1 MSEYPMHP
9 QQQREPHQLTAG
21 RDDAGRRLD
30 RIVRR
35 AFPSLSLSLLHRLM
49 RTGAIRLNGT
59 RCTAASRVAEGDVIS
74 VHLPADDAAANRNA
88 TAVTASAH
96 GSAVVP
102 DGSEDTKSDP
112 LIAGRILL
120 ENEHILA
127 VHKRRGTLVHGEGSL
142 AESVTRYL
150 SGSLPPS
157 LSFRPGPLHRL
168 DRNSSGVILFGKSI
182 EGARRFS
189 QLLRE
194 RSVIKRY
201 VAVLSGALRSDA
213 SWDQAIE
220 RDHRA
225 MRSTAGERGDDALT
239 RVRSLAHGKDHRG
252 APLTLALCEIHSGR
266 THQIRAHAAEAGT
279 PLAGDAKYGGGSI
292 LGGYVLHALS
302 IELLEPDPILG
313 FHVLV
318 DPIEQAIQER
328 IERWFGPD
336 GQRAVRAVAQIDGKR
351 LHLRP

>member
-1 MSEYPMHP
+1 MSEYRMDPP
-9 QQQREPHQLTAG
+9 QPREPHQLTAG

-49 RTGAIRLNGT
+49 RTGAIRLNEA
-59 RCTAASRVAEGDVIS
+59 RCTAASRVAEGDRIS
-74 VHLPADDAAANRNA
+74 VRLPAGDAPADPPADAIGNRAAEASPDVAPGA
-88 TAVTASAH
+88 TQR
-96 GSAVVP
+96 
-102 DGSEDTKSDP
+102 DP
-112 LIAGRILL
+112 LIDGRILL

-142 AESVTRYL
+142 AESVTGYL

-194 RSVIKRY
+194 RTVVKRY
-201 VAVLSGALRSDA
+201 VAVLTGALRGDA
-213 SWDQAIE
+213 LWDHAIA

-225 MRSTAGERGDDALT
+225 KRSTAGEHGDDALT

-279 PLAGDAKYGGGSI
+279 PLAGDGKYGGGTL

-302 IELLEPDPILG
+302 IELQEPDPILG
-313 FHVLV
+313 FQVLV
-318 DPIEQAIQER
+318 DPMEQATQER

-336 GQRAVRAVAQIDGKR
+336 GQRAVRTVAQIGGKR
-351 LHLRP
+351 LHSGP

>member
-1 MSEYPMHP
+1 MSEYRMNP
-9 QQQREPHQLTAG
+9 QQQREPQRLTAG

-49 RTGAIRLNGT
+49 RTGAIRLNET
-59 RCTAASRVAEGDVIS
+59 RCTAASRVAEGDVIT
-74 VHLPADDAAANRNA
+74 VRLPAEDVAMHTAPQAGGTADAGENR
-88 TAVTASAH
+88 
-96 GSAVVP
+96 
-102 DGSEDTKSDP
+102 DGRSEP
-112 LIAGRILL
+112 LIEGRILL

-142 AESVTRYL
+142 AESVSRYL
-150 SGSLPPS
+150 SESLPPS
-157 LSFRPGPLHRL
+157 LSFSPGPLHRL

-194 RSVIKRY
+194 RTVIKRY
-201 VAVLSGALRSDA
+201 VAVLSGALRGDA
-213 SWDQAIE
+213 SWDQAIA

-313 FHVLV
+313 FRVLV
-318 DPIEQAIQER
+318 DPVEQATQER

-336 GQRAVRAVAQIDGKR
+336 GQRAVRTVAQIGGKR
-351 LHLRP
+351 LHSPP

>member
-1 MSEYPMHP
+1 MHP

-30 RIVRR
+30 RVVRR

-49 RTGAIRLNGT
+49 RTGAIRLNET

-74 VHLPADDAAANRNA
+74 VRLPAEDVATHTAPEAPVAAVAGGDR
-88 TAVTASAH
+88 
-96 GSAVVP
+96 
-102 DGSEDTKSDP
+102 DGRSEP
-112 LIAGRILL
+112 LIEGRILL

-142 AESVTRYL
+142 AESVSRYL
-150 SGSLPPS
+150 SESLPPS

-168 DRNSSGVILFGKSI
+168 DRNSSGVLLFGKSI

-194 RSVIKRY
+194 RAVIKRY
-201 VAVLSGALRSDA
+201 VAVLSGALRGDA
-213 SWDQAIE
+213 SWDQAIA

-225 MRSTAGERGDDALT
+225 MRSTAGKRGDDALT

-279 PLAGDAKYGGGSI
+279 PLAGDGKYGGGSI

-302 IELLEPDPILG
+302 IEVLEPDPILG
-313 FHVLV
+313 FQVLV
-318 DPIEQAIQER
+318 DPVEQATQER
-328 IERWFGPD
+328 IERWFGAD
-336 GQRAVRAVAQIDGKR
+336 GQRAVRAVAQVDGKR
-351 LHLRP
+351 LH